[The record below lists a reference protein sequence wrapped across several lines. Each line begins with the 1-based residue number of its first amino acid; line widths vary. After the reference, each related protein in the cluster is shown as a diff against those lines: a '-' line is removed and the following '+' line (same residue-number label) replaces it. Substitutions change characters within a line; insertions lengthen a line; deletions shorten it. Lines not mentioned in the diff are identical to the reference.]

1 MGAVAVTGL
10 LVSFSR
16 LGEESPK
23 HFNLGSMGKQD
34 ARERGTCWCRGEH
47 NTDKQKKQKAY
58 LGIHLAELGLDNVA
72 RL

>member
-1 MGAVAVTGL
+1 
-10 LVSFSR
+10 
-16 LGEESPK
+16 
-23 HFNLGSMGKQD
+23 MGKQD